1 MYLYFI
7 FLMINNNFYFF
18 FFINKVKYLVYCRCA
33 ENVRGWSEG
42 IETKKCASKW
52 RLLKK
57 KQLLTKRKG
66 EQPTSLWT

>member
-1 MYLYFI
+1 
-7 FLMINNNFYFF
+7 
-18 FFINKVKYLVYCRCA
+18 
-33 ENVRGWSEG
+33 VRGWSEG